1 MKTKNMGITIF
12 IFTCIFRH
20 KVLEYPTNYQ
30 QHSQITGLYF
40 HSNLTKVHS
49 IPLHLHHRFSEQT
62 VKNLATMKR
71 NLLFA
76 ILLLLLSGYHQA
88 FAATNIK
95 KVAPT
100 FWWAGMKNPEL
111 QILLYGDGISS
122 AEVSISSNDITLQDV
137 VKQENPNYLILYLDL
152 SKAIP
157 QHFDILLKQGKKQTK
172 IPYELKQRKENAS
185 AVEGFNSSDV
195 LYLIMPDRFA
205 NGNPSNDIIPGM
217 LEANIDRN
225 EPFARHGGDLKGIE
239 KHLDYIADLGVTS
252 IWLNPIQE
260 NDMKEGS
267 YHGYATTDYYRVDP
281 RFGTNED
288 YVRLIEKTHER
299 GMRVV
304 MDMIF
309 NHCGSDHPWM
319 KDIPSHDWF
328 NNLDNYVQ
336 TNHDKE
342 AYFDPYVSDY
352 DKETMLNGWFV
363 PSMPDLNQKNP
374 HVAKYLI
381 QNSIWW
387 IEYCG
392 VDGIRQDT
400 YPYADVDMMR
410 NWCTEVMNEY
420 PEYNIVGEAWMN
432 YTIGSAYW
440 QKGSRL
446 NFGQDTELK
455 SVMDFRLMG
464 IASKAFHEETG
475 YSGGLHTI
483 FEHMCYDYV
492 YPDIY
497 NVLRFLENHDT
508 DRFLPSMPKSVD
520 DLYAFKQGVTFLLTI
535 PGIPQLYYGQELLMN
550 GTKEKGDG
558 YIRLDVPGGW
568 PGDKV
573 NQFEASGRSEV
584 QNDAWNFLRTLLKW
598 RKGNDI
604 IAKGK
609 MKHFMVNQGVYV
621 YERSLDGRSVLVLM
635 NGSDKEVNLPLARY
649 AEVLR
654 GKTSGKEILTGKEIP
669 LGDELSLAPKGIF
682 VLEM

>member
-1 MKTKNMGITIF
+1 MN
-12 IFTCIFRH
+12 RH
-20 KVLEYPTNYQ
+20 LFL
-30 QHSQITGLYF
+30 SL
-40 HSNLTKVHS
+40 L
-49 IPLHLHHRFSEQT
+49 
-62 VKNLATMKR
+62 LA
-71 NLLFA
+71 LFA
-76 ILLLLLSGYHQA
+76 SSTLSA
-88 FAATNIK
+88 DNLKIEPA
-95 KVAPT
+95 
-100 FWWAGMKNPEL
+100 FWWSGMKNPEL
-111 QILLYGDGISS
+111 QLMVYGKDIAGYLPSVKYPGVQLKSS
-122 AEVSISSNDITLQDV
+122 VALES
-137 VKQENPNYLILYLDL
+137 PNYLLIYLDVENA
-152 SKAIP
+152 KP
-157 QHFDILLKQGKKQTK
+157 GRFDITFTKDKKSFNYS
-172 IPYELKQRKENAS
+172 YELKARKPNADRIK
-185 AVEGFNSSDV
+185 GFDSSDV

-205 NGNPSNDIIPGM
+205 NGDPSNDQIPM
-217 LEANIDRN
+217 RTAYKVDRN
-225 EPFARHGGDLKGIE
+225 SPNARHGGDLAGIE
-239 KHLDYIADLGVTS
+239 QHLDYIEDLGVTA
-252 IWLNPIQE
+252 IWLNPVLE
-260 NDMKEGS
+260 NDMEGGS

-410 NWCTEVMNEY
+410 NWCTEIMNEY

-440 QKGSRL
+440 QKGTRL

-455 SVMDFRLMG
+455 LVMDFRLMG

-508 DRFLPSMPKSVD
+508 DRFLPSMPESVN

-598 RKGNDI
+598 RKGNAV

-621 YERSLDGRSVLVLM
+621 YERSLDGRSVLILM

>member
-1 MKTKNMGITIF
+1 MN
-12 IFTCIFRH
+12 RH
-20 KVLEYPTNYQ
+20 LFL
-30 QHSQITGLYF
+30 SL
-40 HSNLTKVHS
+40 L
-49 IPLHLHHRFSEQT
+49 
-62 VKNLATMKR
+62 LA
-71 NLLFA
+71 LFA
-76 ILLLLLSGYHQA
+76 SSTLSA
-88 FAATNIK
+88 DNLRIE
-95 KVAPT
+95 PT
-100 FWWAGMKNPEL
+100 FWWSGMKNPEL
-111 QILLYGDGISS
+111 QLMVYGKDIAGYLPSVKYPGVQLKSS
-122 AEVSISSNDITLQDV
+122 VALES
-137 VKQENPNYLILYLDL
+137 PNYLLIYLDVENA
-152 SKAIP
+152 KP
-157 QHFDILLKQGKKQTK
+157 GRFDITFTKDKKSFNYS
-172 IPYELKQRKENAS
+172 YELKARKPNADRIK
-185 AVEGFNSSDV
+185 GFDSSDV

-205 NGNPSNDIIPGM
+205 NGDPSNDQIPM
-217 LEANIDRN
+217 RTSYKVDRN
-225 EPFARHGGDLKGIE
+225 SPNARHGGDLAGIE
-239 KHLDYIADLGVTS
+239 QHLDYIEDLGVTA
-252 IWLNPIQE
+252 IWLNPVLE
-260 NDMKEGS
+260 NDMEGGS

-446 NFGQDTELK
+446 NFGQDTELT
-455 SVMDFRLMG
+455 SAMDVRLMG